1 MNSIQRR
8 RSGSECGGKVYEG
21 NWKGEG
27 GKLPKCTLYSG
38 ESFKNWK
45 AKNVIWLLTHPSRDR
60 PANLQGGGGYV
71 FLFRSEFFLDNMRVR
86 IIFQNLTLGYDKN
99 SESDY
104 FFLSSTKIRIFVFN
118 NVENQNIFFRKK
130 T

>member
-1 MNSIQRR
+1 VREASSLSVLCIVGRALKTEKQKM
-8 RSGSECGGKVYEG
+8 
-21 NWKGEG
+21 
-27 GKLPKCTLYSG
+27 
-38 ESFKNWK
+38 SFGFWH
-45 AKNVIWLLTHPSRDR
+45 ILLGTDQPTCR
-60 PANLQGGGGYV
+60 GGGDV